1 MELPVVASLDCLK
14 LLENA
19 IIPKPVKMVELG
31 RLVETRE
38 RKGEGKGVREEASR
52 QREGR
57 GEEARERKGE
67 GERVREEASGKRERR
82 GEEEGRKG
90 QEGMGFSSY

>member
-1 MELPVVASLDCLK
+1 MVELPVVASLDCLK

-19 IIPKPVKMVELG
+19 IIPKPVKTVELG
-31 RLVETRE
+31 RLGETRE
-38 RKGEGKGVREEASR
+38 RKGEGMGVR

-67 GERVREEASGKRERR
+67 GERVREEASVKRERR
-82 GEEEGRKG
+82 GEEEGRRG
-90 QEGMGFSSY
+90 EEQEGMGFSSY